1 MADLSVIEFKIH
13 IVKRILITWCVYF
26 VVVFP
31 LFSEQKVLEW
41 KENNV
46 VPMQSVEADL
56 DDLIGMKEF
65 FQDVRIV
72 GIGETTHGTGDF
84 IKLKD

>member
-1 MADLSVIEFKIH
+1 
-13 IVKRILITWCVYF
+13 
-26 VVVFP
+26 
-31 LFSEQKVLEW
+31 
-41 KENNV
+41 
-46 VPMQSVEADL
+46 MQSVEADL

>member
-41 KENNV
+41 LENNV
-46 VPMQSVEADL
+46 VLTQSVDAETGL
-56 DDLIGMKEF
+56 DGLDRHEIIFSGGS
-65 FQDVRIV
+65 DDWDR
-72 GIGETTHGTGDF
+72 
-84 IKLKD
+84 